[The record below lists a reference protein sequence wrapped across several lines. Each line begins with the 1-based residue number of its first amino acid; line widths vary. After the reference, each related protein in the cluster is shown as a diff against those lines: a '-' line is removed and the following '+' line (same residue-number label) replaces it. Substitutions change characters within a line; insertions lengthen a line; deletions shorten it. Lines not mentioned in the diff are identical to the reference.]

1 MSLLRFGTPLLAVGV
16 LKYMGT
22 EADKAIVANIAGLD
36 VFAIYILTLML
47 VVNGTNII
55 NVALSK
61 IFIRRLSVTQGS
73 IAEAVKSN
81 GVIYCYLILPLI
93 LVLCMF
99 GENFIH
105 LVFGRQYTTISFL
118 ILAICAV
125 VSIRSLNHW
134 LNQTVISRA
143 STNLMLIADITR
155 VLVAITGVA
164 FFYTSADVITI
175 VIIFGFAELTYFTC
189 LTLLL
194 QKRFPII
201 TTSLHILSIF
211 FIFMVILSGI
221 YSLSFDKSF
230 SLKLALTLPTL
241 VIFYVIFLSFSKTC
255 RRQTNA
261 LIRLIV
267 NAKKFSPST
276 NVG

>member
-1 MSLLRFGTPLLAVGV
+1 MSLIRFGTPLLAVGV

-73 IAEAVKSN
+73 IADAVKSN

-93 LVLCMF
+93 LVLCIF
-99 GENFIH
+99 GENFIQ
-105 LVFGRQYTTISFL
+105 LIFGRQYISPPFL

-143 STNLMLIADITR
+143 STNLILIADITR
-155 VLVAITGVA
+155 VLVAIAGVSL
-164 FFYTSADVITI
+164 FYKIADVITI
-175 VIIFGFAELTYFTC
+175 AIIFGFAEFTYFIC

-194 QKRFPII
+194 QKRFAIMTI
-201 TTSLHILSIF
+201 SLQILSIF
-211 FIFMVILSGI
+211 FIFMLLLSSI
-221 YSLSFDKSF
+221 YSASVEKSWG
-230 SLKLALTLPTL
+230 LKLALTLPTL
-241 VIFYVIFLSFSKTC
+241 IVFYVVFLSVSKTC
-255 RRQTNA
+255 RRQTKA
-261 LIRLIV
+261 LFRLV
-267 NAKKFSPST
+267 MTAKNNRFIT
-276 NVG
+276 